1 MINYFLKKKTLVHV
15 LTILIVFGGLYSMFH
30 IKRST
35 YPDVEFDIMMIQTT
49 YPGASAEDVEINVT
63 KKIEDE
69 IKEVRDVEKY
79 LSNSIENF
87 SVVYVWIDQEADDRD
102 QVKDDIR
109 RAVDQVTDLP
119 KEVTEKPKVEELK
132 SSNVAVLEVAISGTA
147 EEFVLRKF
155 AKDVEDDI
163 KEING
168 VGSVEKVG
176 YRDREARIYVDLKK
190 LDDYYLSIDEVMLA
204 IQNRNVRD
212 SGGTLESFTDEKKIV
227 TFSEFGDVKDVEDV
241 ILRKTF
247 QGKSVRL
254 KDVARVIDGF
264 EDFDVIQRAEM
275 KNSINLLIRSQSNAD
290 IIDISQEIQSLLQRA
305 NKNKPEGVNINLVI
319 DYSRY
324 TESLLSIVLNNAVIG
339 FLLVLIVLFV
349 FLDRTTAFW
358 TALGIPVSFL
368 GALIFFPVFNIDINF
383 ISLITLVLV
392 LGMLV
397 DDAIVVAE
405 NISRHR
411 EMGKNPMQ
419 AAIEAVKEVVW
430 PVTTTVTTTIVA
442 FMSLYFMIG
451 VSGKFVRQIPYVV
464 ILALGMSLFES
475 LFMLP
480 SHVTYSKFHPAK
492 NLKWFDKLKE
502 KYGMFI
508 SWVVGHRA
516 KTLVGFI
523 GFLILSFGVFFGLM
537 RVELFPY
544 DDVDVFYVVAEMPEG
559 TSLEQ
564 TADKMKEVEE
574 LVDTLPRSAMQNYTT
589 IVGHHDRDV
598 YGVTA
603 GLKSNWALV
612 TVVLKPARD
621 RDFSSEDLIQKVEK
635 GLLKIEGFK
644 RLETDKF
651 NDGPP
656 VGKPITMTF
665 VSNDNQVRRQFA
677 DDLMTYLKSIP
688 GTKSLEMDEILGKKE
703 LRLKPDY
710 EKMAELQINSAQL
723 ARTIRAAFNGLVVTD
738 ITKGGED
745 IEFRVQLAEEQ
756 RTHLETLQELTVL
769 NGQGKL
775 IPIGEFT
782 DLEEGRGYQSI
793 RHYNGRRS
801 ITITGDVD
809 NTIITGQ
816 EVNDK
821 IYDQFEE
828 KVKAVPGLRMI
839 VGGEEKATQE
849 SMLSFA
855 VALVISLI
863 IIYFLLTLLFD
874 SFMQPLI
881 IVSVVPFGLAGVIW
895 TFFVNNMPLSFLG
908 IIGTLGL
915 LGVMVN
921 DSLVMVS
928 HLKDLK
934 VKHGKEFSLDHLK
947 QGCLDRLR
955 PVILTTVTTVV
966 GLIPTILG
974 VGGYEP
980 FVVPLVLSLA
990 GGLVFATPIT
1000 LVLVP
1005 TLYSLFAKKD
1015 I

>member
-1 MINYFLKKKTLVHV
+1 
-15 LTILIVFGGLYSMFH
+15 MFQ

-69 IKEVRDVEKY
+69 IKEVRDIEKY

-102 QVKDDIR
+102 QVKDGIR

-119 KEVTEKPKVEELK
+119 IEVTEKPQVQELK
-132 SSNVAVLEVAISGTA
+132 SSNVAVQEISISGSA
-147 EEFVLRKF
+147 PEFVLRKF
-155 AKDVEDDI
+155 ARDLEEDL
-163 KEING
+163 KEIDG

-176 YRDREARIYVDLKK
+176 YRDREARIYVDLD
-190 LDDYYLSIDEVMLA
+190 LLEQYYLSIDEVMIA

-212 SGGTLESFTDEKKIV
+212 SGGTLESFADEKKIV
-227 TFSEFGDVKDVEDV
+227 TFSEFENVKDVNDV
-241 ILRKTF
+241 ILRKNF
-247 QGKSVRL
+247 NGQSVKL
-254 KDVARVIDGF
+254 KDVAKVIDGF
-264 EDFDVIQRAEM
+264 EDFDVIQRAQM

-290 IIDISQEIQSLLQRA
+290 IIDISAEIQDLIQRA
-305 NKNKPEGVNINLVI
+305 NQNKPEGVNVDLVI

-358 TALGIPVSFL
+358 TALGIPISFL

-411 EMGKNPMQ
+411 EMGKNSMN
-419 AAIEAVKEVVW
+419 AALSAVKEVMW

-442 FMSLYFMIG
+442 FMSLYFMVG

-480 SHVTYSKFHPAK
+480 SHVAHAKFYPSKELNWFH
-492 NLKWFDKLKE
+492 NLKS
-502 KYGMFI
+502 KYGKLI
-508 SWVVGHRA
+508 LWAIQHRA
-516 KTLVGFI
+516 KTLGSFVV
-523 GFLILSFGVFFGLM
+523 FLMLSFGVFFGIM

-564 TADKMKEVEE
+564 TAEKMKEVEK
-574 LVDTLPRSAMQNYTT
+574 VADKLPRSAMQNYTT
-589 IVGHHDRDV
+589 LIGHHDRDV

-603 GLKSNWALV
+603 GLKSNWALL

-621 RDFSSEDLIQKVEK
+621 RELSSEDLIQNVEAELK
-635 GLLKIEGFK
+635 KIEGFK

-665 VSNDNQVRRQFA
+665 VSNDNQLRRQYA
-677 DDLMTYLKSIP
+677 DELMTFLKSIQ

-710 EKMAELQINSAQL
+710 EKMAEYQINSAQL

-738 ITKGGED
+738 ITKEGEE
-745 IEFRVQLAEEQ
+745 IEFRVQLKEEQ
-756 RTHLETLQELTVL
+756 RSHLETLKELTVL
-769 NGQGKL
+769 NAAGKL
-775 IPIGEFT
+775 IPLGEFT
-782 DLEEGRGYQSI
+782 SLEEGRGYQSI

-801 ITITGDVD
+801 ITVTGDVD
-809 NTIITGQ
+809 PNVITSQ
-816 EVNDK
+816 EVNQK

-828 KVKAVPGLRMI
+828 RVKAIPGLRMI

-849 SMLSFA
+849 SMISFA
-855 VALVISLI
+855 VALIFALV

-874 SFMQPLI
+874 SFAQPLI

-895 TFFVNNMPLSFLG
+895 TFFANNMPLSFLG

-928 HLKDLK
+928 HLKDLRN
-934 VKHGKEFSLDHLK
+934 KHGQNFSLELLQ
-947 QGCLDRLR
+947 QGCMDRLR
-955 PVILTTVTTVV
+955 PVVLTTITTVV
-966 GLIPTILG
+966 GLVPTILG
-974 VGGYEP
+974 IGGYEP
-980 FVVPLVLSLA
+980 FVVPLVMSLA

-1000 LVLVP
+1000 LILVP
-1005 TLYSLFAKKD
+1005 TLYSLFLKKAQKVT
-1015 I
+1015 